1 MNEAINSGALTLFS
15 ALLQLFSFRTAY
27 YSVLINDFII
37 QWFFKHLDSRGL
49 IHFEIYGNTT
59 YLPYYMGGKER

>member
-49 IHFEIYGNTT
+49 IHGNTT